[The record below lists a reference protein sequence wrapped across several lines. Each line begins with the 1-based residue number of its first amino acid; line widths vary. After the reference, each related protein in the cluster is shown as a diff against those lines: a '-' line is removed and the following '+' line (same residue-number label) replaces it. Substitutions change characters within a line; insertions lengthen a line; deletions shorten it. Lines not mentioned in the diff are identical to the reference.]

1 MTNEQFFKTTEL
13 QSGVKVVTEY
23 MPQVRSVAI
32 GFWVGVGSRDEAD
45 PINGMSHFIEH
56 LLFKGTDTRTARDIS
71 EAFDTLGGELNAFTS
86 KEYTCYYTRLLDEH
100 VDTGVEILADMVQN
114 PRFDESDILSERK
127 VVLEEINLHEDS
139 PDERI
144 HDVFA
149 SSLWATHPL
158 GKPILGHVET
168 VGNFG
173 GEDVTKFYRQEY
185 IPNNLI
191 VAAAG
196 NIDHDRMVE
205 LVAKHFAGV
214 PGEKVVR
221 KVIVPQIEKRLD
233 VFTKKTE
240 QAHICFGTEALSAG
254 DERRFVLSIM
264 DNILGGGMSSRL
276 FQEIREKRGLAY
288 STYSYHSL
296 YAETGFITAYAGTA
310 PENAERVVRLIQE
323 QIDDITD
330 GGINDQEIYRAK
342 EHLKGQLMLGLE
354 STGRRMTRLGKLE
367 ITNGEILSLDELVN
381 RIDMVTRESVTELA
395 KELFNPEKMI
405 LTVIGPFELERLAH
419 LVA

>member
-1 MTNEQFFKTTEL
+1 MASEQLFKKTVL
-13 QSGVKVVTEY
+13 PSGIEVVTEY

-32 GFWVGVGSRDEAD
+32 GLWIGVGSRDEVE

-56 LLFKGTDTRTARDIS
+56 LLFKGTKTRSARDIS
-71 EAFDTLGGELNAFTS
+71 EAFDTLGGELNAFTA

-100 VDTGVEILADMVQN
+100 VDTGIEILADMVQN
-114 PRFDESDILSERK
+114 PRFDKDDVLSEKK
-127 VVLEEINLHEDS
+127 VILEEINLHEDS

-144 HDVFA
+144 HDLFS
-149 SSLWATHPL
+149 SSLWTIHPL

-168 VGNFG
+168 VGNFTLD
-173 GEDVTKFYRQEY
+173 DVVRFYKQEY

-196 NIDHDRMVE
+196 NIDHDKMVD
-205 LVAKHFAGV
+205 LIKGHFKITS
-214 PGEKVVR
+214 GERTVR
-221 KVIVPQIEKRLD
+221 KQFIPHIEKKID
-233 VFTKKTE
+233 VYTKATE
-240 QAHICFGTEALSAG
+240 QAHICLGTEAISSR
-254 DERRFVLSIM
+254 DDRRFVLSIM

-296 YAETGFITAYAGTA
+296 YTETGFITTYVGTA
-310 PENAERVVRLIQE
+310 PENTERVVRLIQE
-323 QIDDITD
+323 QIDDLVNDGITD
-330 GGINDQEIYRAK
+330 QEVYRAK
-342 EHLKGQLMLGLE
+342 EHLKGQLVLGLE

-367 ITNGEILSLDELVN
+367 ITRGEILSLDELVE
-381 RIDMVTRESVTELA
+381 RIDAVTRDSVTDLA
-395 KELFNPEKMI
+395 RELFKPEKMV
-405 LTVIGPFELERLAH
+405 LTVIGPFELEKLAH